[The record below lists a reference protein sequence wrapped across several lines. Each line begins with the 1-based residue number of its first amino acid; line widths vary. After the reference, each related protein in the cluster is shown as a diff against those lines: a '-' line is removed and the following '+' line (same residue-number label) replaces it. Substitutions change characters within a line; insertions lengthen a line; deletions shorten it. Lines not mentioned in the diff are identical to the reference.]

1 MAKMGLNNSI
11 KNLSSIYNKA
21 LRRIWN
27 VSPMSQSKILYEI
40 SSNRGTLLAQCF
52 MNMLRIIP
60 IYLTHTPALHR
71 QQWHDIA
78 LKECLSFLLKAHV

>member
-1 MAKMGLNNSI
+1 MGLNNSI

-27 VSPMSQSKILYEI
+27 VSPMSQSKILHEV
-40 SSNRGTLLAQCF
+40 SSNRDTLLAQHF

-60 IYLTHTPALHR
+60 IYLTHTCPTLPVMA
-71 QQWHDIA
+71 
-78 LKECLSFLLKAHV
+78 